1 MSIEHVA
8 SDELERETVYNS
20 AVGTDEVTQ
29 ETENHV
35 DIGVQCSWV
44 TKNNPFSIEK
54 YIDNPQAVQYFTGFQ
69 DYYHF
74 SLFYNILS
82 PTTADLP
89 YQCRLSTLENQLF
102 LTLIKL
108 RLFLDHQLLA
118 YFFIVSIST
127 VSKLFSFWVNFI
139 YLKPKYYVYRKTS
152 ISPPWRSIFNPSVKV
167 AFY

>member
-1 MSIEHVA
+1 MSQLVPHLRNCSRAVTVA

-44 TKNNPFSIEK
+44 AKNNPFSIEK

-89 YQCRLSTLENQLF
+89 YQCRLLTLENQLF

-127 VSKLFSFWVNFI
+127 VSKLFSFWA
-139 YLKPKYYVYRKTS
+139 LGR
-152 ISPPWRSIFNPSVKV
+152 
-167 AFY
+167 